1 MCKFVWAPKA
11 WCQCED
17 NGTFDKNCLVMSSV
31 SYGHLFKLSGMRNS
45 TYIWVISPA
54 QSLFFVMVV
63 HTPSFSVP
71 VLLHFETGCLTW
83 AVGILCVLLFN
94 SVKMI
99 PLVRNCAQI
108 RSVNVWCHSVQSYKS
123 KLAAVWTQHWQGI
136 VNVTTLIS
144 FAEFDKGA

>member
-1 MCKFVWAPKA
+1 MWAPKA
-11 WCQCED
+11 WCRCED
-17 NGTFDKNCLVMSSV
+17 RGTIDKNCLVMSSV
-31 SYGHLFKLSGMRNS
+31 SHGHLTQTVRCEEQHLYLSHFINP
-45 TYIWVISPA
+45 I
-54 QSLFFVMVV
+54 
-63 HTPSFSVP
+63 P
-71 VLLHFETGCLTW
+71 VLCDVCAHPKPLSPSTTVFWNRRCLTW

-123 KLAAVWTQHWQGI
+123 KLAALWTQHWQGI